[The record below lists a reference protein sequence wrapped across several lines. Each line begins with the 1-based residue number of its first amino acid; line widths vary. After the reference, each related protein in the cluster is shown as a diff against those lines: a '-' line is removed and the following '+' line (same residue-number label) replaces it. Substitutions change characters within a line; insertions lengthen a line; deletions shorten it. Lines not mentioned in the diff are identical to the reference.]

1 MIFSNADQVIRDSIK
16 DTKYLF
22 ETLRQKQIN
31 KHLDYYTNSETD
43 KYIRKYFKAKSFQEV
58 PSIMLNITSR
68 FINKMARIYRIG
80 ATRTVNEQYDGLT
93 KYKNIKLKHI
103 ERMAKLLGTISCR
116 IVYNEQKEIFD
127 YNPIYYYNAFF
138 NENDPMT
145 PVAITYPIH
154 NLVHDVSMGKNMPYA
169 YWDSNKMVVFNS
181 SGKVIR
187 EMHHEYGILP
197 FAFIHRE
204 PQIDQHFVEGASDI
218 ISCNETINILSSE
231 LALGGRFQVFGQPVA
246 TGVHADTNIVR
257 AGTDEVILLPDGA
270 TFDIVS
276 PKGDLRGL
284 IEIIK
289 MMIET
294 CATNNH
300 LSVSFSRSG
309 GEVDSGIALI
319 IKDLERKEDYMDY
332 VDLWMM
338 YENQIYDI
346 ESSIA
351 FANGIRLP
359 DSMGIDFN
367 EPEYP
372 RSTQDEIMFN
382 QFMLDNNLTS
392 YSKLLH
398 NYNKDLKVDDA
409 SNVIQENIMENNQ
422 IRKQLNAEQSQ
433 SILSRLRQQNQE
445 IE

>member
-1 MIFSNADQVIRDSIK
+1 MIFSTAEQVIRDSGK
-16 DTKYLF
+16 DTKYLY
-22 ETLRQKQIN
+22 ETIRQQHIN
-31 KHLDYYTNSETD
+31 KHLDYYTNTETD
-43 KYIRKYFKAKSFQEV
+43 KYIKNYFKVNAFHEV
-58 PSIMLNITSR
+58 PPVMLNITSR
-68 FINKMARIYRIG
+68 FINKMARIYRTG
-80 ATRTVNEQYDGLT
+80 ATRTANAQYDDLT
-93 KYKNIKLKHI
+93 IYKNVKLKHV
-103 ERMAKLLGTISCR
+103 ERMAKLIGTVACR
-116 IVYNEQKEIFD
+116 IGFNESKQLFD
-127 YNPIYYYNAFF
+127 YNAVYYYTAFF
-138 NENDPMT
+138 EENDPMT

-154 NLVHDVSMGKNMPYA
+154 NLVHDVSNSENMPYA
-169 YWDSNKMVVFNS
+169 YWDSHRMIVFD
-181 SGKVIR
+181 GGGRIKQEIP
-187 EMHHEYGILP
+187 HEYGVLP

-218 ISCNETINILSSE
+218 VSCNEAVNILSLE

-246 TGVHADTNIVR
+246 TGVHADANIVR

-284 IEIIK
+284 IETIK
-289 MMIET
+289 MFIET

-319 IKDLERKEDYMDY
+319 IKDLERKEDYQDY

-338 YENQIYDI
+338 YENEIYDI
-346 ESSIA
+346 EKAIA

-359 DSMGIDFN
+359 DSMGVDFN

-392 YSKLLH
+392 FSKLLNH
-398 NYNKDLKVDDA
+398 YNKDLKVEDA
-409 SNVIQENIMENNQ
+409 SKVIQENIKE
-422 IRKQLNAEQSQ
+422 NAE
-433 SILSRLRQQNQE
+433 IRQQTVQE
-445 IE
+445 

>member
-1 MIFSNADQVIRDSIK
+1 MIFSTAEQVIRDSVK
-16 DTKYLF
+16 DTKYLY

-31 KHLDYYTNSETD
+31 KHLDYYTNAETD
-43 KYIRKYFKAKSFQEV
+43 KYIKSYFKANAFHEV
-58 PSIMLNITSR
+58 PPVMLNITSR
-68 FINKMARIYRIG
+68 FINKMARIYRTG
-80 ATRTVNEQYDGLT
+80 ATRTANAQYDGLT
-93 KYKNIKLKHI
+93 MYKNIKLKHV
-103 ERMAKLLGTISCR
+103 ERMAKLIGTVACR
-116 IVYNEQKEIFD
+116 IGFNERKQMFD
-127 YNPIYYYNAFF
+127 YNTVYYYNAFF
-138 NENDPMT
+138 DENDPMT

-154 NLVHDVSMGKNMPYA
+154 NLVHDVSNSQNMPYA
-169 YWDSNKMVVFNS
+169 YWDNNKMMIFNS
-181 SGKVIR
+181 EGKVEQEIP
-187 EMHHEYGILP
+187 HEYGVLP

-218 ISCNETINILSSE
+218 VSCNEAINILSLE

-284 IEIIK
+284 IETIK
-289 MMIET
+289 MFIET

-319 IKDLERKEDYMDY
+319 IKDLERKEDYQDY

-338 YENQIYDI
+338 YENEIYEI
-346 ESSIA
+346 ERAIA

-359 DSMGIDFN
+359 DNMGVDFN

-372 RSTQDEIMFN
+372 RSTQDEVMFN

-392 YSKLLH
+392 YSKLLNH
-398 NYNKDLKVDDA
+398 YNKDLKVEDA
-409 SNVIQENIMENNQ
+409 SRVIQDNITENNQ
-422 IRKQLNAEQSQ
+422 IRNQVNGTQGQ
-433 SILSRLRQQNQE
+433 SILSRLRQQTQRAE
-445 IE
+445 

>member
-1 MIFSNADQVIRDSIK
+1 MIFSNAEQVIRDSVK
-16 DTKYLF
+16 DTKYLY

-31 KHLDYYTNSETD
+31 KHLDYYTNTETD
-43 KYIRKYFKAKSFQEV
+43 KYIKKFFKANAFQEV
-58 PSIMLNITSR
+58 PPIMLNITSR

-80 ATRTVNEQYDGLT
+80 ATRAVNEQYDTLA

-103 ERMAKLLGTISCR
+103 ERMAKLIGTVACR
-116 IVYNEQKEIFD
+116 VTYNEKKEMFD
-127 YNPIYYYNAFF
+127 YNAIYYYNAFF
-138 NENDPMT
+138 DENDPMT

-154 NLVHDVSMGKNMPYA
+154 NLVHDVSNSENMPYA
-169 YWDSNKMVVFNS
+169 YWDATKMVVFDGG
-181 SGKVIR
+181 GKIR
-187 EMHHEYGILP
+187 QEIPHEYGVLP

-218 ISCNETINILSSE
+218 ISCNEAVNILSLE

-257 AGTDEVILLPDGA
+257 AGSDEVILLPDGA

-332 VDLWMM
+332 VDLWIM
-338 YENQIYDI
+338 YENQIYEI
-346 ESSIA
+346 ESAIA
-351 FANGIRLP
+351 LANGIRLP

-392 YSKLLH
+392 FSKLLH

-409 SNVIQENIMENNQ
+409 STGIQENIVENHQ
-422 IRKQLNAEQSQ
+422 LRKQLNADQSQ
-433 SILSRLRQQNQE
+433 SILSRLRQRNQE
-445 IE
+445 AE